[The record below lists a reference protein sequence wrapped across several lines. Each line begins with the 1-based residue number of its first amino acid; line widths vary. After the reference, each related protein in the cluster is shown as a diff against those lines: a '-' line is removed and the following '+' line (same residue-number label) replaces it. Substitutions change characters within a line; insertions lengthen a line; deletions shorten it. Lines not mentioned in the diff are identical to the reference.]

1 MSQMTADIFASGR
14 AVIER
19 DLNATPIA
27 TVTAERVAAAYT
39 QIARKGPMVEDLTG
53 SSPMVVV
60 RVATSAR

>member
-39 QIARKGPMVEDLTG
+39 QIARKGQWL
-53 SSPMVVV
+53 
-60 RVATSAR
+60 RV